1 MKCNVSLRLCALLC
15 AALCLSSCTS
25 TPSEIDAYDVTQ
37 PPEQLLKEVKRD
49 DFIVMEDSDVSV
61 GQALWSDFYET
72 TQAGKPASVKLA
84 TYYTLD
90 HDNVSDEYLAEH
102 GDEYPMIYL
111 AELSFDGEVY
121 TYRSLNGQD
130 GVTGFTR
137 TYEYLMRYEDIPKS
151 ESATFISCERY
162 VLTHDNTITYDRL
175 QYGLYSSQLGDYID
189 HLNVYSDY
197 QYKPEYAER
206 EKSS

>member
-1 MKCNVSLRLCALLC
+1 MKHNVSLKICALLC
-15 AALCLSSCTS
+15 AALCLGSCTS

-49 DFIVMEDSDVSV
+49 GFVVMENGDVSV
-61 GQALWSDFYET
+61 GQELWSAFYEAT
-72 TQAGKPASVKLA
+72 RAGTPASVKLA
-84 TYYTLD
+84 TYHTLE
-90 HDNVSDEYLAEH
+90 HQNVSDEYLAEH
-102 GDEYPMIYL
+102 GDEYPVIYL
-111 AELSFDGEVY
+111 AELSFDGKVY

-137 TYEYLMRYEDIPKS
+137 TYEYLMRYEDVPKS
-151 ESATFISCERY
+151 ETATFESCERY
-162 VLTHDNTITYDRL
+162 VLTHDDTVTYDRL

-189 HLNVYSDY
+189 HFEVYSDY
-197 QYKPEYAER
+197 QFKPEYKER